1 MRLKLFKKY
10 FFITVSIVA
19 AIIVVLMMILSVV
32 LNNHITKTSYST
44 LEECCNQ
51 IDESYENITD
61 NESFLKVA
69 CPLSQVAG
77 ADIFITDAFGTVLTC
92 ACDEWQENGKCMHSS
107 YIVPKEI
114 IDKTADG
121 VKSEINNLGIYKNP
135 HYVAIKAI
143 GEEKRLFVFSTMPID
158 EARGL
163 LHRISRIYYLWAII
177 PLIIL
182 LVAIY
187 FVTYTLTKPIK
198 SMSEAAKAMAK
209 GDFSKRVPVTTD
221 DEIGELAA
229 SFNMMTNSLSRLE
242 STRKSF
248 VANVSHEL
256 KTPMTTIGGFIDGIL
271 DGTIKPEQHEYYL
284 KIVSSEV
291 QRLSRLVNN
300 MLSIAKMEAN
310 GFELKAEK
318 FDFYELLCTII
329 IGQERRVEERELNI
343 IGLDTLKSVKVYWDK
358 DLIHQVLYNLVDNA
372 IKFTDKGGDIT
383 FSLSDDNEKVRFT
396 ITNTGKG
403 IAQSELPFVF
413 ERFYK
418 TDKSRSDVKDSTGL
432 GLYIAKMIISA
443 HKGKILVKSKENE
456 FTAFKI
462 ILPKEI

>member
-1 MRLKLFKKY
+1 MKLKLFKKY

-19 AIIVVLMMILSVV
+19 AIIVVLMMILSIV

-44 LEECCNQ
+44 LKECCNQ
-51 IDESYENITD
+51 IDESFANIKD
-61 NESFLKVA
+61 NESFLSVA
-69 CPLSQVAG
+69 TPLSQVSR
-77 ADIFITDAFGTVLTC
+77 ADIFITDAFGTVLMC
-92 ACDEWQENGKCMHSS
+92 ACDEWQQNGKCMHSS

-114 IDKTADG
+114 IDKTSDS
-121 VKSEINNLGIYKNP
+121 VRSVINNLGIYKNP

-143 GEEKRLFVFSTMPID
+143 GEEKRFFVFSSMPID

-163 LHRISRIYYLWAII
+163 LNRISRIYSLWAII

-271 DGTIKPEQHEYYL
+271 DGTIKPSQHEYYL

-300 MLSIAKMEAN
+300 MLSVAKIEAD
-310 GFELKAEK
+310 GFELKAER
-318 FDFYELLCTII
+318 FDFYELLCTIM
-329 IGQERRVEERELNI
+329 IGQERRIEDRGLNI
-343 IGLDTLKSVKVYWDK
+343 MGLDTIESTKVYWDK
-358 DLIHQVLYNLVDNA
+358 DLIHQVVYNLVDNA
-372 IKFTDKGGDIT
+372 IKFTNTGGSID
-383 FSLSDDNEKVRFT
+383 FSLCEDKENVSFT

-403 IAQSELPFVF
+403 IPQSELPFVF

-432 GLYIAKMIISA
+432 GLYIAKTIVSA